1 MVSYG
6 YRVAEYDIG
15 DKLGEGQFAIVY
27 KCMKRRGTPGGPLET
42 ETP

>member
-6 YRVAEYDIG
+6 CRVAEYDIG

-27 KCMKRRGTPGGPLET
+27 KCMKRRGTPGGLSGIET
-42 ETP
+42 L